1 MRGKGTGDVLARGAV
16 RASYLTTEQNVTKEK
31 WNDIFAD
38 FDNEAYQKKE
48 VVKDENALKE
58 VATTGRR

>member
-16 RASYLTTEQNVTKEK
+16 RASYLTTEKNVTEQQ

-38 FDNEAYQKKE
+38 FDNEAYQKRE
-48 VVKDENALKE
+48 AAKDENAVKE
-58 VATTGRR
+58 VARSHR